1 MPRVISISQ
10 AIEIINEQDGK
21 IYSVVFEKRSTGL
34 DREMV
39 CRGGV
44 TSHTN
49 GGVLGYNP
57 RAHNLLNVFDMQ
69 SKGYRSINLL
79 GLKKLKASGVVY
91 AIRQ

>member
-1 MPRVISISQ
+1 MKVVTLNQ
-10 AIEIINEQDGK
+10 AVEIINSQSGK
-21 IYSVVFEKRSTGL
+21 IYSVVFEKRTTGL
-34 DREMV
+34 DRKMV

-44 TSHTN
+44 SSHTN

-57 RAHNLLNVFDMQ
+57 QTHNLLNVFDMQ